1 MRTLNIVCLTYSSE
15 VTYLKLAFAY
25 IYGCLCQN
33 TELHLMN
40 EEKIQ
45 QRLYNFLEH
54 AYRTFSNTVFLEVG
68 ESNGIIR
75 NRLNIKKSA
84 FVGNVSKNF
93 LTSWDLE
100 LSKAEIQLIQV
111 LILEHVRKL
120 YAIEE
125 NFHSLF
131 KHHKVQEDWL
141 FRTRNYL
148 EKLEKVERRRKLKKL
163 RKLSNNE
170 TLNVF

>member
-1 MRTLNIVCLTYSSE
+1 
-15 VTYLKLAFAY
+15 
-25 IYGCLCQN
+25 
-33 TELHLMN
+33 MN
-40 EEKIQ
+40 KEKIQ

-54 AYRTFSNTVFLEVG
+54 AYRTFSNIVFLEVS
-68 ESNGIIR
+68 ESYGIIP

-84 FVGNVSKNF
+84 CVGNVSTNF

-100 LSKAEIQLIQV
+100 LSEAEIQLIQF

-125 NFHSLF
+125 NFDSLF
-131 KHHKVQEDWL
+131 KHHKVQETWL

-148 EKLEKVERRRKLKKL
+148 EKLEKVERRRKVKNL

>member
-1 MRTLNIVCLTYSSE
+1 MRTLNIVCLTYLSE

-33 TELHLMN
+33 TEEN
-40 EEKIQ
+40 EQKIQ